1 MVAAVVPPSVAVVA
15 LLLAGGLLYAVARR
29 VRRPAREGA
38 SRVLLVV
45 GLVIA
50 PLLALA
56 TASTRMVADMKE
68 VGACGSCHVM
78 DHFVADLYDTA
89 SVTLAARHFRA
100 DSMPDGACYA
110 CHTGYGVS
118 GSFVA
123 KRDGL
128 HHWWQYVTHTWTEPI
143 EYQGRY
149 PNANC
154 LACHP
159 EEPMFADSI
168 PLHVALQD
176 SIMADAV
183 TCFMCHGEP
192 HARRAVVNAAGT
204 IE

>member
-1 MVAAVVPPSVAVVA
+1 VLRPVPAVAPFLA
-15 LLLAGGLLYAVARR
+15 LLAAGGLLWLVAGRLRQSQRR
-29 VRRPAREGA
+29 RA
-38 SRVLLVV
+38 SPVLLVS
-45 GLVIA
+45 GLVAA

-56 TASTRMVADMKE
+56 AASSRMVADMKE
-68 VGACGSCHVM
+68 VAACGACHVM
-78 DHFVADLYDTA
+78 DHFVSDLLDTA

-100 DSMPDGACYA
+100 DSMPAGACYA
-110 CHTGYGVS
+110 CHTGYGPF
-118 GSFVA
+118 GSLAA
-123 KRDGL
+123 KRDGI

-143 EYQGRY
+143 EYHGRY

-176 SIMADAV
+176 SIMADVV

-192 HARRAVVNAAGT
+192 HARRMVEPVAEPEG
-204 IE
+204 